1 METKQEVE
9 KWLKGIEKIQ
19 KKIDKIKARLK

>member
-1 METKQEVE
+1 MKTSQEVE